1 MSRGCGEVQ
10 RVLFSVIYKAE
21 NPVTYAEIVGRL
33 LQEAGVNDPMT
44 KLRPDRERA
53 VRRALKGLCDR
64 KLRPDRE
71 RAVRRALKGLCDR
84 NLISALGNG
93 RPGDLY
99 RYSVCSACVLCG
111 ETIPDGGAK
120 FDGKR
125 GCLCLRCAAAAANG
139 YWKYSVEQSIK
150 ELAEASEPDRA
161 NGAQRRPQSNAP
173 MTATA
178 RTAGRRGS
186 SSGALISQRS
196 PARRRTA
203 YKGRS
208 MAGK

>member
-44 KLRPDRERA
+44 
-53 VRRALKGLCDR
+53 